1 MTCLNV
7 NCAEIIGHVQ
17 TAIYQNIR
25 TCGFWCKNFFSKLA
39 NYIDNW
45 QSKYYIILDTTV
57 LTKCRFTEAGR
68 THQDYTSECH
78 NLVTNKIIPTH
89 KIKHLSYVQQIAAY

>member
-45 QSKYYIILDTTV
+45 QPKYYIKL
-57 LTKCRFTEAGR
+57 EATRKYMKFQKENHSMKYEISSFVVEDLKDLEG
-68 THQDYTSECH
+68 Y
-78 NLVTNKIIPTH
+78 
-89 KIKHLSYVQQIAAY
+89 

>member
-1 MTCLNV
+1 MQDSS
-7 NCAEIIGHVQ
+7 G
-17 TAIYQNIR
+17 
-25 TCGFWCKNFFSKLA
+25 
-39 NYIDNW
+39 
-45 QSKYYIILDTTV
+45 DTTV

-68 THQDYTSECH
+68 TNQDYTSECH

>member
-45 QSKYYIILDTTV
+45 QPKYHIIL
-57 LTKCRFTEAGR
+57 EATR
-68 THQDYTSECH
+68 KYIYE
-78 NLVTNKIIPTH
+78 IP
-89 KIKHLSYVQQIAAY
+89 KKKYS